1 MNPPVD
7 PTQLAA
13 RLGLAAESGTGDAY
27 YRLSRIVARV
37 LVSERLQQRPKWR
50 SLAANLAKNPG
61 VEHRLVHQAIGWL
74 NRAAAARA

>member
-1 MNPPVD
+1 MQASVD
-7 PTQLAA
+7 PTPLAA
-13 RLGLAAESGTGDAY
+13 RLGRAAENGRADAY
-27 YRLSRIVARV
+27 DRLSRIVARV